1 MINVFGGNDVS
12 HLNNDECI
20 EKRVAREIL
29 SIIEKIYFSDE
40 FKEYR
45 ANQGTN
51 GTRDLIIKSIEER
64 YEVG

>member
-1 MINVFGGNDVS
+1 MS
-12 HLNNDECI
+12 YLRNDECI

-45 ANQGTN
+45 INHGTN
-51 GTRDLIIKSIEER
+51 GQRDLIIKSIKER
-64 YEVG
+64 YQVG